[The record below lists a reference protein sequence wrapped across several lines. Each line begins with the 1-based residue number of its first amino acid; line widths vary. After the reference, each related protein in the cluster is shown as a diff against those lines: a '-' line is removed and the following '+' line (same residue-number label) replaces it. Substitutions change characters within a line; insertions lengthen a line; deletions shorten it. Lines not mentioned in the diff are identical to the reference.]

1 MNILVVDDD
10 VDFADGLA
18 EMLVVLGHEAR
29 AAYSCQ
35 DGLTMAAGSGF
46 ALAMVDIGL
55 AGRDGADCAR
65 ELQARQPKLKC
76 VLMTGYSIS
85 TLEKTAYSTAGFT
98 VLRKPLRMKDI
109 TRFLD

>member
-1 MNILVVDDD
+1 MIILVIDDD

-18 EMLVVLGHEAR
+18 DMLCVLGHDAR
-29 AAYSCQ
+29 TAYSYQ
-35 DGLTMAAGSGF
+35 AGLAMADGGGF

-55 AGRDGADCAR
+55 AGQDGARCAR
-65 ELQARQPKLKC
+65 ELQARQPELEC

-98 VLRKPLRMKDI
+98 VLRKPLKMKDI
-109 TRFLD
+109 ARFLD